1 MSNKQKKNKGISVQ
15 DLIGIRCFS
24 DYGIKTNFGE
34 LLFYIVTPTNISVL
48 SHTSIDEKIRELM
61 LVLFAVPDLEIT
73 CTDSA
78 ELFEDNKSYLSDR
91 MASEESPKIK
101 EMLKQDIRFLDQIQ
115 LEMATARHFMF
126 VARCKGMNP
135 HQVFER
141 ANSINKI
148 ISEQGF
154 DCHRMSKSELKRMLA
169 IYFDATVFGEQL
181 PDYDGLQ
188 NFDISKAEKEVNNN
202 A

>member
-34 LLFYIVTPTNISVL
+34 LLFFIVTPTNISVL

-61 LVLFAVPDLEIT
+61 LVLSAVPDIEIT

-126 VARCKGMNP
+126 VARCKGMKP

-188 NFDISKAEKEVNNN
+188 NFDILKMKEESNNV
-202 A
+202 